1 MPAVCGGVGW
11 GAAAGNRGITWPAQ
25 SRGCTG
31 GIRHHMSCGPSPP
44 PAQVRAARRIAE
56 GRAKPID
63 LLTKNLYMLGVSGPG
78 ADDVGAGG

>member
-1 MPAVCGGVGW
+1 
-11 GAAAGNRGITWPAQ
+11 
-25 SRGCTG
+25 
-31 GIRHHMSCGPSPP
+31 
-44 PAQVRAARRIAE
+44 VRAARRIAE